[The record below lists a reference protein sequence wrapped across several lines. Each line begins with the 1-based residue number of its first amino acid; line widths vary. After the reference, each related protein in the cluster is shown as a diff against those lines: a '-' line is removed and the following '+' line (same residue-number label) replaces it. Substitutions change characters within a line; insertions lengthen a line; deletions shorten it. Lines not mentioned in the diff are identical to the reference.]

1 MKMIKSKQLGL
12 WLMLP
17 LILFGT
23 NIFAQLAST
32 TAKIVANV
40 PEPKIDTGDTAWMIA
55 ATALV
60 LLMTIPALALFYGG
74 LVNRKNVLN
83 TLMQCFI
90 ISCIISLE
98 WIAFGYS
105 NAFGSSHGFL
115 APFIGGFDWSFMHGI
130 KPGDLSPY
138 YISHSQAVPGGGT
151 IGTIPHFMFIL
162 FQCKFAVITPALI
175 IGASAERIKFRGFLI
190 FTFLWAIFVYN
201 PIAHWVWASDG
212 WLAKMGTLDFA
223 GGTVVHIN
231 SGIAALVVCLMLGR
245 RKIVKQGLIGEPHNI
260 PQVVIGAGL
269 LWFGWFGFNAGSG
282 LAADGLAASAF
293 LVTHIASAMAAFTW
307 ALIDWRMHGKPS
319 VVGICTGAVA
329 GLVAITPASGFV
341 DTTGAFIIGIL
352 VGVVCWIM
360 VNVIKKKF
368 GYDDALDAFGVHG
381 IGGIVGALATG
392 LFATA
397 AVQATCRG
405 AFYGNPAQLWIQTK
419 AVMATIIWSGAVT
432 ALIFWIVNKT
442 VGIRATEA
450 EEESGMDEAEF
461 GEDAY
466 RIAK

>member
-1 MKMIKSKQLGL
+1 MKSTKKLLRL
-12 WLMLP
+12 WLILP
-17 LILFGT
+17 LSFLATGIIAQT
-23 NIFAQLAST
+23 NSVSATT
-32 TAKIVANV
+32 TAV
-40 PEPKIDTGDTAWMIA
+40 PDPTINTGDTAWMIA

-83 TLMQCFI
+83 ILMQCFI
-90 ISCIISLE
+90 ISCVVSIE

-115 APFIGGFDWSFMHGI
+115 APYIGGFDWAFMNGI
-130 KPGDLSPY
+130 HPGDLSPY

-151 IGTIPHFMFIL
+151 VGTIPHFIFIL

-190 FTFLWAIFVYN
+190 FTFLWAVLVYN
-201 PIAHWVWASDG
+201 PIAHWVWSSDG
-212 WLAKMGTLDFA
+212 WLSKMGTLDFA

-231 SGIAALVVCLMLGR
+231 SGIAALVVCLMLGKR
-245 RKIVKQGLIGEPHNI
+245 SHVKKGLVSEPHNI

-341 DTTGAFIIGIL
+341 DTTGAFCIGIM
-352 VGVVCWIM
+352 VGIICWVM
-360 VNVIKKKF
+360 VNVVKKKF
-368 GYDDALDAFGVHG
+368 GYDDAYDAFGVHG

-397 AVQATCRG
+397 AVQASSKG
-405 AFYGNPAQLWIQTK
+405 MFYGNPIQLWIQTK
-419 AVMATIIWSGAVT
+419 AVLATIVWSGGVT
-432 ALIFWIVNKT
+432 ALIFWVVNKT

-450 EEESGMDEAEF
+450 EEDKGMDDSEF

-466 RIAK
+466 RISAE

>member
-1 MKMIKSKQLGL
+1 MKSKTKLLRL
-12 WLMLP
+12 WLILP
-17 LILFGT
+17 LSFLTTGI
-23 NIFAQLAST
+23 IAQTSSAVASSP
-32 TAKIVANV
+32 VV
-40 PEPKIDTGDTAWMIA
+40 PEPTINTGDTAWMIA

-90 ISCIISLE
+90 ISCVVSLE

-105 NAFGSSHGFL
+105 NAFGSSHGTL
-115 APFIGGFDWSFMHGI
+115 APYIGGFDWAFMNGI
-130 KPGDLSPY
+130 HPGDLSPY

-151 IGTIPHFMFIL
+151 VGTIPHFIFIL

-175 IGASAERIKFRGFLI
+175 IGAFAERIKFRGFLV
-190 FTFLWAIFVYN
+190 FTFLWAVLVYN
-201 PIAHWVWASDG
+201 PIAHWVWSADG

-231 SGIAALVVCLMLGR
+231 SGIAALVTALMIGK
-245 RKIVKQGLIGEPHNI
+245 RKIIKQGKISEPHNI
-260 PQVVIGAGL
+260 PHVVIGAGL

-341 DTTGAFIIGIL
+341 DTTGAFCIGIM
-352 VGVVCWIM
+352 VGIICWIM
-360 VNVIKKKF
+360 VNKVKQKF
-368 GYDDALDAFGVHG
+368 GYDDAYDAFGVHG
-381 IGGIVGALATG
+381 VGGIVGALATG
-392 LFATA
+392 LFATV
-397 AVQATCRG
+397 AVQANYKG
-405 AFYGNPAQLWIQTK
+405 LFYGNPMQLWIQTK
-419 AVMATIIWSGAVT
+419 AVLVTIIWSGGLT
-432 ALIFWIVNKT
+432 ALIFWVVNKT
-442 VGIRATEA
+442 IGLRAS
-450 EEESGMDEAEF
+450 EEEEEKGMDNAEF

-466 RIAK
+466 RIAE

>member
-1 MKMIKSKQLGL
+1 MKSNKSNLLKI
-12 WLMLP
+12 WLILP
-17 LILFGT
+17 LTL
-23 NIFAQLAST
+23 LASGAIAQT
-32 TAKIVANV
+32 IGGTAATAII
-40 PEPKIDTGDTAWMIA
+40 PEPTINSGDTAWMLA

-83 TLMQCFI
+83 ILMQCFI
-90 ISCIISLE
+90 ISCVISLE

-105 NAFGSSHGFL
+105 NAFGSSHGAL
-115 APFIGGFDWSFMHGI
+115 APYIGGFDWAFMNGI

-151 IGTIPHFMFIL
+151 IGTIPHFIFIL

-190 FTFLWAIFVYN
+190 FTFLWAILVYN
-201 PIAHWVWASDG
+201 PIAHWVWSADG
-212 WLAKMGTLDFA
+212 WLSKMGTLDFA

-231 SGIAALVVCLMLGR
+231 SGIAALVTCLMLGKR
-245 RKIVKQGLIGEPHNI
+245 NIVRKGLVSEPHNI
-260 PQVVIGAGL
+260 PHVVIGAGL

-282 LAADGLAASAF
+282 LAADGLATSAF

-307 ALIDWRMHGKPS
+307 AMIDWRMHGKPS

-341 DTTGAFIIGIL
+341 DTYGAFAIGIM
-352 VGVVCWIM
+352 VGIICWIM
-360 VNVIKKKF
+360 VNVVKNKF
-368 GYDDALDAFGVHG
+368 GYDDSYDAFGVHG

-397 AVQATCRG
+397 TVQANAKG
-405 AFYGNPAQLWIQTK
+405 LFYGNPGQLWIQTK
-419 AVMATIIWSGAVT
+419 AVLATIIWSGGVT
-432 ALIFWIVNKT
+432 ALIFWVVNKT
-442 VGIRATEA
+442 VGIRASAA
-450 EEESGMDEAEF
+450 EEEKGMDDSEF
-461 GEDAY
+461 GENAY
-466 RIAK
+466 RIGE

>member
-1 MKMIKSKQLGL
+1 
-12 WLMLP
+12 
-17 LILFGT
+17 
-23 NIFAQLAST
+23 
-32 TAKIVANV
+32 
-40 PEPKIDTGDTAWMIA
+40 MIA

-90 ISCIISLE
+90 ISCIVSLE

-105 NAFGSSHGFL
+105 NAFGSSKGVL

-130 KPGDLSPY
+130 KPNDLSPY
-138 YISHSQAVPGGGT
+138 YISHSQAVPGGGR
-151 IGTIPHFMFIL
+151 IGTIPHFIFVL

-175 IGASAERIKFRGFLI
+175 IGAFAERIKFRGFLV
-190 FTFLWAIFVYN
+190 FTFLWAILVYN
-201 PIAHWVWASDG
+201 PIAHWVWSADG

-231 SGIAALVVCLMLGR
+231 SGIAALVTALMIGR
-245 RKIVKQGLIGEPHNI
+245 RKIVKQGLVGEPHNI

-293 LVTHIASAMAAFTW
+293 LVTHVASAAAAFTW

-341 DTTGAFIIGIL
+341 DTTGAFAIGIL
-352 VGVVCWIM
+352 VGIVCWIM
-360 VNVIKKKF
+360 VNVIKKKL

-397 AVQATCRG
+397 AVQATCKG
-405 AFYGNPAQLWIQTK
+405 AFYGNPGQLWIQTK
-419 AVMATIIWSGAVT
+419 AVLATIIWSGGVT
-432 ALIFWIVNKT
+432 AIIFWIVNKT
-442 VGIRATEA
+442 IGIRASEA
-450 EEESGMDEAEF
+450 EEDKGMDDSEF

-466 RIAK
+466 RIA